1 MAAASSTKQPLSGG
15 EALTSSLHVVVNRQE
30 GTSCCSDQPRARNSL
45 SSDLMGRPEESVNRM
60 EIAVSPIS
68 PSQPPKK
75 SRVIYWIIAIGFLTV
90 SAAYLWTAYGQR
102 YVLTDE
108 PDVVRDAGGVR
119 IGTDLSSRDL
129 DPGDG
134 TLLEV
139 EITNRSGRILNRPW
153 ISASLPAFAE
163 TPINRTIKPDIQN
176 GESRRIP
183 IPLRAGSTTGQFRGR
198 VTVGWTAG
206 TETVVDLTPP
216 LVVVRNA
223 WSRIQWIAT
232 GLQAICKDL
241 ALPFILAIVAAVF
254 QGRKDDEA
262 RALAERQRRDDRLRD
277 TWTLML
283 QKHHQNAELYYLPL
297 LSAIRDFRR
306 ALAEADETKGF
317 YFFITICWRFWQL
330 SQKIGGLYFKN
341 RDAEVLLALIWRVI
355 VTEADYRFGGRAN
368 RELAIEKLT
377 VRKAAT
383 PINYA
388 AFSTGTSPLQSQ
400 PPFDTLLP
408 NFRTWRAEAA
418 SADHLT
424 VGDIESLLA
433 IFRSVADFETNRP
446 YEYWYN
452 QKPEFPGDEVAEF
465 AGKPVARH
473 ALMKEV
479 RIPFERYYSGIR
491 KDFDAPEVT
500 WPWQKA

>member
-1 MAAASSTKQPLSGG
+1 
-15 EALTSSLHVVVNRQE
+15 
-30 GTSCCSDQPRARNSL
+30 
-45 SSDLMGRPEESVNRM
+45 MGHPEEKGKRK
-60 EIAVSPIS
+60 EAAGLPTA
-68 PSQPPKK
+68 SQPPKK
-75 SRVIYWIIAIGFLTV
+75 SRIIYWVIAAGFLTV

-119 IGTDLSSRDL
+119 IGTDFSSRDL

-139 EITNRSGRILNRPW
+139 EITNRSGKTLTHPW
-153 ISASLPAFAE
+153 ISAAVPAFSE
-163 TPINRTIKPDIQN
+163 TPVTPPIKQDIPN
-176 GESRRIP
+176 GESRRIT

-198 VTVGWTAG
+198 VTVGWKAG
-206 TETVVDLTPP
+206 TETGAETGADTVVDLTPP

-223 WSRIQWIAT
+223 WSRIQWVAT

-254 QGRKDDEA
+254 QGRKDEEA
-262 RALAERQRRDDRLRD
+262 RALAETQRHDDRLRD

-297 LSAIRDFRR
+297 LSAIRDFRL
-306 ALAEADETKGF
+306 ALAEADETKAF
-317 YFFITICWRFWQL
+317 YFFIAICWRFWQL
-330 SQKIGGLYFKN
+330 SQKIGGLYFKD
-341 RDAEVLLALIWRVI
+341 RAAETLLALIWRVI
-355 VTEADYRFGGRAN
+355 VIEVDYRFNGRAN

-377 VRKAAT
+377 VRNASA

-388 AFSTGTSPLQSQ
+388 AFSTGASPLKSQ

-408 NFRTWRAEAA
+408 RFRAWKAAAA
-418 SADHLT
+418 SDDHLT
-424 VGDIESLLA
+424 VSEIESLLI

-446 YEYWYN
+446 YQYWYN
-452 QKPEFPGDEVAEF
+452 QKPEFPGDAVVEF
-465 AGKPVARH
+465 AVKPVARH

-479 RIPFERYYSGIR
+479 RTPFERYYSGIR